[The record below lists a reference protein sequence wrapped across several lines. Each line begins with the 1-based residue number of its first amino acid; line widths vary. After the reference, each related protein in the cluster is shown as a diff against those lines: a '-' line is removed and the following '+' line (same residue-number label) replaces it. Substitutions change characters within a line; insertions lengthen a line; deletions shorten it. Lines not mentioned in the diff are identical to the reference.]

1 MAQTVQDIYLQYQR
15 TVLDPFLRQHFTPA
29 NFNAAFDHKPLPDAQ
44 KRNLTQADLTQL
56 SADMALTKVVSAE
69 LVRDYKGLKES
80 STILL
85 QYVQKQYDL
94 E

>member
-1 MAQTVQDIYLQYQR
+1 M
-15 TVLDPFLRQHFTPA
+15 
-29 NFNAAFDHKPLPDAQ
+29 
-44 KRNLTQADLTQL
+44 RNLTQADLTQL

-69 LVRDYKGLKES
+69 LVRNYKGLKES